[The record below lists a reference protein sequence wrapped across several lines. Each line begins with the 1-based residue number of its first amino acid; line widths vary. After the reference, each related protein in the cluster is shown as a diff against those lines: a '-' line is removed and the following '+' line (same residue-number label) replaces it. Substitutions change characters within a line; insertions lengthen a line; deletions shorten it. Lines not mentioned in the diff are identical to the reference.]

1 MAKTHRNDALQIR
14 VALNMMTYLRA
25 RLQLPPNYASAR
37 TFVCALALL
46 LSACA
51 PVNPPAENKSLF
63 INQVDFH
70 ITELNHSDVSGK
82 STTARMGTTESL
94 WSVMREGFKLPA
106 LNAATVNQQAKR
118 YASGRYHLQPT
129 LDRAS
134 MYLFYIVQELR
145 ARDMP
150 TEIALIPLIE
160 SSYSPI
166 QKGSLHHAG
175 IWGIMPVA
183 GKHLGLIQNA
193 NKDERRDILRS
204 TQGALDLLQELH
216 TMFGDWQLALIAYNW
231 GPGNVARAVAKAK
244 AQKLSP
250 IYENLTLPK
259 SVRDYLI
266 WIAGYKEIIEHP
278 DKYDVSLPAL
288 ENFPYFVVIDVTRD
302 IDISVV
308 LELAE
313 MPRED
318 FLRLNPSFNRPV
330 ILSAPE
336 QKILLPYKNA
346 ENFQT
351 NLKDYSKPLSTWKQ
365 TGSAPTVSKKKK

>member
-1 MAKTHRNDALQIR
+1 
-14 VALNMMTYLRA
+14 V
-25 RLQLPPNYASAR
+25 
-37 TFVCALALL
+37 LALL

-51 PVNPPAENKSLF
+51 PVNPPIENKSLF
-63 INQVDFH
+63 INQADFH
-70 ITELNHSDVSGK
+70 ITELNHSEVLGK
-82 STTARMGTTESL
+82 SAAGQMVATDSL
-94 WSVMREGFKLPA
+94 WQVMRDGFKLPA
-106 LNAATVNQQAKR
+106 LNAVVVNQQAQR

-129 LDRAS
+129 FDRAS

-145 ARDMP
+145 SRNMP
-150 TEIALIPLIE
+150 TEIALLPLIE

-166 QKGSLHHAG
+166 QKGALHHAG

-250 IYENLTLPK
+250 TYENLNLPK
-259 SVRDYLI
+259 AVRDYLV
-266 WIAGYKEIIEHP
+266 WVAGYKAIIMHP
-278 DKYDVSLPAL
+278 EKYGVNLPPL
-288 ENFPYFVVIDVTRD
+288 ENVPYFVVIDVTRD

-313 MPRED
+313 IPKD
-318 FLRLNPSFNRPV
+318 TFLRLNPSFNRHV

-346 ENFQT
+346 ENFQN
-351 NLKDYSKPLSTWKQ
+351 NLNQYLKPLTSWKQ
-365 TGSAPTVSKKKK
+365 TDSTLPTVKKKK